1 MANLIIYNRAIQL
14 LTFHPDWVDG
24 CPGCPGPIE
33 PLLMRA
39 QGFLLR
45 DIAGVLKQPKL
56 AEQLRQLGRSMVVKS
71 SGRSEK
77 SLIVKSYDND
87 FDPMNPNRWKELF
100 VSITGGKIPVVP
112 EREPGPYGILNV
124 PNYLNHLLMA
134 EAIQTITSLVSDK
147 ILATTLRN
155 IAGELSKDAFE
166 QGRKAWII

>member
-24 CPGCPGPIE
+24 CPGCPSPIE

-71 SGRSEK
+71 SGRGEK
-77 SLIVKSYDND
+77 S
-87 FDPMNPNRWKELF
+87 F
-100 VSITGGKIPVVP
+100 
-112 EREPGPYGILNV
+112 
-124 PNYLNHLLMA
+124 
-134 EAIQTITSLVSDK
+134 DK